1 MPSSTTSLASYFACV
16 GLFAFSTAQA
26 DFPVTTPEPTSP
38 PLSTP
43 SNPVIGYPATVTPS
57 VTTSPI
63 APPAPTPV
71 PAQVIRAAFTTG
83 LVARE
88 PVNQLT
94 RVNAGQTLYYFTE
107 LGGLQ
112 EHVITH
118 RWEYNGKFQLGMQF
132 PVGGERWRVQSSKSI
147 TPNMVG
153 TWTVTVINDNGQ
165 VLRQDTLQVDPV
177 AAPVP
182 APVPL
187 TPPPQPIVPLIPIA
201 VPNHNT
207 PVIPA
212 NPPSL
217 PNIPAPAAPL
227 TKIPAELEKAPAQR
241 TESDPKAAA
250 EKHTDTPPETKTAPK
265 SEAKPI
271 WDSLRP

>member
-1 MPSSTTSLASYFACV
+1 MLINRLFQGLYKGVHSSMPSSTTSLASYFACV

-94 RVNAGQTLYYFTE
+94 RVNAGQTLYLRSDF
-107 LGGLQ
+107 
-112 EHVITH
+112 
-118 RWEYNGKFQLGMQF
+118 
-132 PVGGERWRVQSSKSI
+132 ERWIIPTQHFHACTIHSHGQI
-147 TPNMVG
+147 T
-153 TWTVTVINDNGQ
+153 
-165 VLRQDTLQVDPV
+165 
-177 AAPVP
+177 
-182 APVPL
+182 
-187 TPPPQPIVPLIPIA
+187 A
-201 VPNHNT
+201 VP
-207 PVIPA
+207 
-212 NPPSL
+212 
-217 PNIPAPAAPL
+217 
-227 TKIPAELEKAPAQR
+227 
-241 TESDPKAAA
+241 TERHS
-250 EKHTDTPPETKTAPK
+250 
-265 SEAKPI
+265 AKLI
-271 WDSLRP
+271 ES